1 MRPQILSLPELD
13 RTLDEL
19 PEGAL
24 HHITRKD
31 YERLFGFNDAAL
43 GRLRIFAKGHACIPS
58 FTDGAILFRKRLL
71 HRSN

>member
-1 MRPQILSLPELD
+1 MRPRILTLPELD

-19 PEGAL
+19 PEGAV
-24 HHITRKD
+24 HHVTRRD

-58 FTDGAILFRKRLL
+58 FTDEAILFRKGLRP
-71 HRSN
+71 SN